1 MACWV
6 EPTLLQYVTVQ
17 TCIDL
22 IIWLW
27 AHFLIVI
34 LFLELRSVWFSVR
47 AKPFLDVFFGFIP
60 FSLLIVNVTVPL
72 LLISLSGFFK
82 ADAMWRWYFQ
92 SIYKIPI
99 FGELHLLERY
109 FNLFIYQGAV

>member
-1 MACWV
+1 
-6 EPTLLQYVTVQ
+6 
-17 TCIDL
+17 
-22 IIWLW
+22 
-27 AHFLIVI
+27 
-34 LFLELRSVWFSVR
+34 
-47 AKPFLDVFFGFIP
+47 
-60 FSLLIVNVTVPL
+60 LLIVNVTVPL

>member
-6 EPTLLQYVTVQ
+6 EPNLFHYVTMQ

-22 IIWLW
+22 IIWIW

-34 LFLELRSVWFSVR
+34 LFLELKPVWFSFR
-47 AKPFLDVFFGFIP
+47 AKPFLDVFFGFLP
-60 FSLLIVNVTVPL
+60 FSLLIVNVTIPL
-72 LLISLSGFFK
+72 LFISLSGFFK
-82 ADAMWRWYFQ
+82 PDILWHWYFQ
-92 SIYKIPI
+92 SVYKIPL

-109 FNLFIYQGAV
+109 FNLVIYEAAV